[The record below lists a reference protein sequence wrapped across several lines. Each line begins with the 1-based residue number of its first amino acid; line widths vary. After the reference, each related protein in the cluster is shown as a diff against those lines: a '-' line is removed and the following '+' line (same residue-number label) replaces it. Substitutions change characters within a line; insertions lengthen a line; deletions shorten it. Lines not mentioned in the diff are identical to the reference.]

1 MRAYAQQLSEG
12 EVRRLAAATPG
23 ASGRD
28 LRDIAARTER
38 AWAAKV
44 AHTPFPGTPCEQ
56 SSGTPSQE
64 GYMMERFQGYPPTW
78 VGATRHP
85 KQSA

>member
-1 MRAYAQQLSEG
+1 MQSYAQQLSQA
-12 EVRRLAAATPG
+12 EVARLAASTPG

-44 AHTPFPGTPCEQ
+44 CFDIPPCSQ
-56 SSGTPSQE
+56 VISSV
-64 GYMMERFQGYPPTW
+64 R
-78 VGATRHP
+78 
-85 KQSA
+85 